1 MVDFRGGGIIDAEQ
15 RALELEIDSLNRRLE
30 NLELKLRSTL
40 FMVDEDYREIQGMR
54 RNIDDLYVKVF

>member
-54 RNIDDLYVKVF
+54 RDIDDLYVKVF